1 MNRIKLNNPSSLVFG
16 AGCINQIA
24 EDYKITECKR
34 FFIIT
39 IPPVLEQ
46 ISSLLN
52 DLSSKGIAIKT
63 ITTIKGEPSFSDFEQ
78 ILSAARD
85 FQADSVAG
93 IGGGSVMD
101 VSKLVA
107 ALFDGKQQA
116 KSVVGTGL
124 IKGRHIPLICA
135 PTTSGTGSEVSPN
148 AILLDEEQHAKLGI
162 ISPWLVPDKVYVDP
176 SLTRGLPPQ
185 VTAFTGIDALTHCIE
200 AYTNRFAHPMVD
212 TFALEGI
219 RLISTNLK
227 KAYENG
233 NDLEARSNLSLGSV
247 YGGMCLGP
255 VNTAAVHALA
265 YPLGSDYK
273 IAHGISNAL
282 MLTYIMEFNLSSSEN
297 RYANI
302 ARGAGISNSKSD
314 HEAALESI
322 SFFRKLIK
330 DCGMPLKLSEI
341 GISYGDIKK
350 LAESAL
356 LVQRLLKNNPR
367 EISLADAESIYQ
379 KAY

>member
-1 MNRIKLNNPSSLVFG
+1 MDRITLNNPARLVFG
-16 AGCINQIA
+16 PGSINQIA
-24 EDYKITECKR
+24 DDYLNTACKR
-34 FFIIT
+34 LFILT

-46 ISSLLN
+46 ISPILN
-52 DLSSKGIAIKT
+52 SLSSKGIAIKT
-63 ITTIKGEPSFSDFEQ
+63 DTTIKGEPSFSDFEQ
-78 ILSAARD
+78 ILSAAQD
-85 FQADSVAG
+85 FKADSVAG

-107 ALFDGKQQA
+107 ALLDGKQQVR
-116 KSVVGTGL
+116 SVVGTGL
-124 IKGRHIPLICA
+124 IASRRIPLMCA

-162 ISPWLVPDKVYVDP
+162 ISPYLVPDKVYVDP
-176 SLTRGLPPQ
+176 VLTLGLPAY

-219 RLISTNLK
+219 RLISANLK
-227 KAYENG
+227 KAYDNG
-233 NDLEARSNLSLGSV
+233 NELEARSNLSLGSV

-273 IAHGISNAL
+273 IAHGVSNAL
-282 MLTYIMEFNLSSSEN
+282 LLPYIMEFNLQSSEK

-302 ARGAGISNSKSD
+302 ARVTGISNNKSD

-330 DCGMPLKLSEI
+330 DCGLPLKLSEI
-341 GISYGDIKK
+341 GIPSEDIKK

-367 EISLADAESIYQ
+367 EISLADAELIYQ